1 MGVHDSNSLCFW
13 WRFILVLSICNIVFT
28 IIHKRCLTIEEHL
41 LREMPKTPNCYHYP
55 GRGLYADCNIIDLR
69 TDLSEV
75 GLDVRSLC
83 IVGDISSI
91 PADAF
96 SHLPS
101 LEVLQ
106 IDGTRLERVQ
116 SGAFSGLP
124 NLKHLSLLFSDA
136 ICRSVTMEPLAFA
149 GLSNLEE
156 LTLRGLK
163 MFNVSSS
170 IFDPLVSITRLEISR
185 TCAQD
190 LSDIFCYL
198 PDGMSHLKNLS
209 VIDSGIST
217 IETKG
222 CPGGSK
228 TWPVN
233 VLSGIQNLYL
243 IGNSIKIIQ
252 ANSLV
257 VFQNLSRLFLE
268 FKGKS
273 LDSIWESGIGKVNE
287 LSLTGT
293 VIKKYSTN
301 FKDLCHLVTNLHLQS
316 LSLIFTST
324 DRLAAEDLNECGTTL
339 TKLFISISE
348 VGHLDFNFWTGNIGF
363 QALQMSYMKLTDVP
377 FCVAVNGT
385 VWSLTL
391 LDLTG
396 NSISEVGRDQFACM
410 PLLEQLFLS
419 YNTIKTLQ
427 LHAFRGLHRLKILKI
442 DSNKISQLTAKDFRS
457 LKALEVLHI
466 NNNIIETIEVGTF
479 QDQQELR
486 ELTLGR
492 LEYIYE
498 LHLNRIFYGFP
509 LKIQRLSIDAHY
521 GTTFYLGRTSQP
533 EGTFVLEL
541 NGDRLDFADCNTSVF
556 IAVRELNVI
565 CTHFICK
572 NDFMA
577 PYFPNLESF
586 EISGGAER
594 APLINTKISTLHRLK
609 RLKLINL
616 SFSNNTDAGSVFWN
630 LTRLQILVLVNCHL
644 SFLTTSM
651 FKDLTSLQLLR
662 LYSDSPLV
670 LIDGMFEVLPALT
683 AFVLDKVDFQ
693 CSCENG
699 WILDWAQSTEKVQVI
714 YLQMQKCIWR
724 YQKLNFLATMEKL
737 CQTDAQYIFYVAT
750 AGSVC
755 LLLSAAVGYRFARWP
770 SVVLFFRLRGW
781 VERMF
786 GRQWLRR
793 RRRVEGADGEIEE
806 MRYDAFVSFCN
817 RDEAWVL
824 GEMAPR
830 LEEQGNPRL
839 RLCLHHRD
847 FEVGKDIMDNIT
859 ESIYSSQCTVCLIS
873 RRYLRSNWCS
883 LEMRV
888 ATHRQL
894 EEQKHR
900 LILIFLE
907 HISPFELSA
916 FHRLA
921 RLVRS
926 RTYLDWPE
934 DEGDRVHFWDR
945 LRRNVAEED
954 TVNETNLIII

>member
-1 MGVHDSNSLCFW
+1 MGVHVSSFSCFW
-13 WRFILVLSICNIVFT
+13 WKFILVLCVCNVVFT
-28 IIHKRCLTIEEHL
+28 IIHNRCLTIEEHL
-41 LREMPKTPNCYHYP
+41 IRDMPKTPKCNHYP
-55 GRGLYADCNIIDLR
+55 GMGLYADCNIIDLR

-75 GLDVRSLC
+75 GLQVRSLC

-96 SHLPS
+96 SRLPS

-106 IDGTRLERVQ
+106 IDGMRLERVQ

-124 NLKHLSLLFSDA
+124 NLKHLSVLFSDE
-136 ICRSVTMEPLAFA
+136 ICRSVTIESLAFA
-149 GLSNLEE
+149 GLSSLED
-156 LTLRGLK
+156 LTLIGLK
-163 MFNVSSS
+163 LVNVSSDM
-170 IFDPLVSITRLEISR
+170 FDPLISVTRLEIRR

-190 LSDIFCYL
+190 LGDIFCYL
-198 PDGMSHLKNLS
+198 PHGMSHLKNLS

-217 IETKG
+217 IETEG
-222 CPGGSK
+222 CPVGSK
-228 TWPVN
+228 TWPVT
-233 VLSGIQNLYL
+233 VLSGIQNLY
-243 IGNSIKIIQ
+243 ITGNSIKVIK

-257 VFQNLSRLFLE
+257 AFQNLSSLFLE
-268 FKGKS
+268 YKGES
-273 LDSIWESGIGKVNE
+273 LDSIWQSGIGKVNE
-287 LSLTGT
+287 FSLTGT
-293 VIKKYSTN
+293 VLKKYSTN
-301 FKDLCHLVTNLHLQS
+301 FKDLCHLVTNLHIQS
-316 LSLIFTST
+316 LSLIFTSI
-324 DRLAAEDLNECGTTL
+324 DRLAAEELKECGTTL
-339 TKLFISISE
+339 TKLLISKSKIDQ
-348 VGHLDFNFWTGNIGF
+348 LDFSFWTGNTGF
-363 QALQMSYMKLTDVP
+363 QALQMSYMNLKDVP
-377 FCVAVNGT
+377 FCAAVNGT

-391 LDLTG
+391 LDLTR
-396 NSISEVGRDQFACM
+396 NSISEVGGDQFVCM
-410 PLLEQLFLS
+410 PFLEQLFLS
-419 YNTIKTLQ
+419 NNIIQNLQ
-427 LHAFRGLHRLKILKI
+427 LHAFRGVSRLKILKI
-442 DSNKISQLTAKDFRS
+442 DGNKILQLSAKDFRS

-466 NNNIIETIEVGTF
+466 NNNIIKTIEDGTF

-486 ELTLGR
+486 ELTLGK
-492 LEYIYE
+492 LEFIYE
-498 LHLNRIFYGFP
+498 LHLNRIFNGFP

-521 GTTFYLGRTSQP
+521 GTTFFLGRTSQP

-541 NGDRLDFADCNTSVF
+541 NGDRLDFADCNTTVF
-556 IAVRELNVI
+556 TAVRELSVI
-565 CTHFICK
+565 CTYFICK
-572 NDFMA
+572 NFFMA

-594 APLINTKISTLHRLK
+594 APLRDTKISTLHHLK

-616 SFSNNTDAGSVFWN
+616 SFSNYTDAGSIFWN
-630 LTRLQILVLVNCHL
+630 LTSLQTLVLVNCHL
-644 SFLTTSM
+644 NFLTQSM

-670 LIDGMFEVLPALT
+670 LTDGVFEVLPALN

-699 WILDWAQSTEKVQVI
+699 WILDWAESTEKVQVI
-714 YLQMQKCIWR
+714 YLKKQMCVWR

-737 CQTDAQYIFYVAT
+737 CQTDQQYICYVAT
-750 AGSVC
+750 AASAC
-755 LLLSAAVGYRFARWP
+755 LLLSAAIGYRFARWP

-781 VERMF
+781 LERKF
-786 GRQWLRR
+786 GRQWHRR
-793 RRRVEGADGEIEE
+793 RRRVEGADGEIQE
-806 MRYDAFVSFCN
+806 MRYDAFVSFCSL
-817 RDEAWVL
+817 DEAWVL
-824 GEMAPR
+824 GEMTPR
-830 LEEQGNPRL
+830 LEEEGNPRL
-839 RLCLHHRD
+839 RLCLHNRD

-859 ESIYSSQCTVCLIS
+859 ESIYSSECTVCLIS
-873 RRYLRSNWCS
+873 RRYLRSDWCG

-907 HISPFELSA
+907 HISPFEISA

-945 LRRNVAEED
+945 LRRNIAEEHKQAS
-954 TVNETNLIII
+954 

>member
-1 MGVHDSNSLCFW
+1 MAVHDSNSLCFW
-13 WRFILVLSICNIVFT
+13 WRFTLVLSICNVVFT

-41 LREMPKTPNCYHYP
+41 LREMPKTPNCYRYP
-55 GRGLYADCNIIDLR
+55 GKGLYADCNIINLR

-75 GLDVRSLC
+75 GLGVRSLC

-106 IDGTRLERVQ
+106 IDGARLKRVQ

-124 NLKHLSLLFSDA
+124 NLKHLSLFFSDA
-136 ICRSVTMEPLAFA
+136 VCRSVTMDALAFA

-163 MFNVSSS
+163 LINVSSS
-170 IFDPLVSITRLEISR
+170 IFDPLVSVTRLDISR

-209 VIDSGIST
+209 VKDSGIST

-228 TWPVN
+228 TWPVT

-243 IGNSIKIIQ
+243 IGNSITNIQ

-257 VFQNLSRLFLE
+257 VFQNLSSLFLE

-293 VIKKYSTN
+293 VMKKYSTN
-301 FKDLCHLVTNLHLQS
+301 FKDLCHLVTHLHIQS
-316 LSLIFTST
+316 LSLILTLT
-324 DRLAAEDLNECGTTL
+324 DRLVAEDLKQCGTTL
-339 TKLFISISE
+339 TKLFIKISE
-348 VGHLDFNFWTGNIGF
+348 VGHLDFSFWTGHIGF
-363 QALQMSYMKLTDVP
+363 QALEMSFMKLTDVP

-391 LDLTG
+391 LNLNG
-396 NSISEVGRDQFACM
+396 NSISQIGRDQFACM

-419 YNTIKTLQ
+419 YNTIRTLQ
-427 LHAFRGLHRLKILKI
+427 LHAFRGLRHLKILKI
-442 DSNKISQLTAKDFRS
+442 DSNKISQLTAMDFRY

-466 NNNIIETIEVGTF
+466 NNNLIETIEDGTF
-479 QDQQELR
+479 QDQQKLR
-486 ELTLGR
+486 ELTLGK

-498 LHLNRIFYGFP
+498 LHLNRIFNVFP
-509 LKIQRLSIDAHY
+509 PKIQRLSIDAHY

-541 NGDRLDFADCNTSVF
+541 NGDRLDFADCNTTVF
-556 IAVRELNVI
+556 TAVRELNVV
-565 CTHFICK
+565 CTLFLCK

-616 SFSNNTDAGSVFWN
+616 SFSNYTDSGRVFWN
-630 LTRLQILVLVNCHL
+630 LTRLQILVLVNCRL
-644 SFLTTSM
+644 SFLTESM
-651 FKDLTSLQLLR
+651 FKDLSSLQLLR

-670 LIDGMFEVLPALT
+670 LIDGMFEALPALT
-683 AFVLDKVDFQ
+683 AFVLDKVDFH

-699 WILDWAQSTEKVQVI
+699 WILDWAESTETVQVI
-714 YLQMQKCIWR
+714 YLQMQKCVWR

-737 CQTDAQYIFYVAT
+737 CQTDEQYICYLAT

-770 SVVLFFRLRGW
+770 SVVLFFHLRGW
-781 VERMF
+781 VERRF
-786 GRQWLRR
+786 GRQWHRR
-793 RRRVEGADGEIEE
+793 RTRVEGADGEIEE
-806 MRYDAFVSFCN
+806 MRYDAFVSFCT
-817 RDEAWVL
+817 RDEAWVM

-830 LEEQGNPRL
+830 LEGQGNPRL

-847 FEVGKDIMDNIT
+847 FEVGKDIVDNIT

-883 LEMRV
+883 LEMKV

-916 FHRLA
+916 FHRLVK
-921 RLVRS
+921 LVRS

-945 LRRNVAEED
+945 LRRNIAEED
-954 TVNETNLIII
+954 SEAA

>member
-1 MGVHDSNSLCFW
+1 MAVYDSNSLCFW
-13 WRFILVLSICNIVFT
+13 WRFTLVLSICNVVFT

-41 LREMPKTPNCYHYP
+41 LREMPKTPNCYRYP
-55 GRGLYADCNIIDLR
+55 GKGLYADCNIINLR

-75 GLDVRSLC
+75 GLGVRSLC

-106 IDGTRLERVQ
+106 IDGARLKRVQ

-124 NLKHLSLLFSDA
+124 NLKHLSLFFSDA
-136 ICRSVTMEPLAFA
+136 VCRSVTMDALAFA

-163 MFNVSSS
+163 LINVSSS
-170 IFDPLVSITRLEISR
+170 IFDPLVSITRLDISR

-209 VIDSGIST
+209 VKDSGIST

-228 TWPVN
+228 TWPVT

-243 IGNSIKIIQ
+243 IGNSITNIQ

-257 VFQNLSRLFLE
+257 VFQNLSSLFLE

-293 VIKKYSTN
+293 VMKKYSTN
-301 FKDLCHLVTNLHLQS
+301 FKDLCHLVTHLHIQS
-316 LSLIFTST
+316 LSLILTLT
-324 DRLAAEDLNECGTTL
+324 DRLVAEDLKQCGTTL
-339 TKLFISISE
+339 TKLFIKISE
-348 VGHLDFNFWTGNIGF
+348 VGHLDFSFWTGHIGF
-363 QALQMSYMKLTDVP
+363 QALEMSFMKLTDVP

-385 VWSLTL
+385 VWSLNL
-391 LDLTG
+391 LNLNG
-396 NSISEVGRDQFACM
+396 NSISQIGRDQFACM

-419 YNTIKTLQ
+419 YNTIRTLQ
-427 LHAFRGLHRLKILKI
+427 LHAFRGLRHLKILKI
-442 DSNKISQLTAKDFRS
+442 DSNKISQLTAMDFRY

-466 NNNIIETIEVGTF
+466 NNNLIETIEDGTF
-479 QDQQELR
+479 QDQQKLR
-486 ELTLGR
+486 ELTLGK

-498 LHLNRIFYGFP
+498 LHLNRIFNVFP
-509 LKIQRLSIDAHY
+509 PKIQRLSIDAHY

-541 NGDRLDFADCNTSVF
+541 NGDRLDFADCNTTVF
-556 IAVRELNVI
+556 TAVRELNVV
-565 CTHFICK
+565 CTLFICK

-616 SFSNNTDAGSVFWN
+616 SFSNYTDSGRVFWN
-630 LTRLQILVLVNCHL
+630 LTRLQILVLVNCRL
-644 SFLTTSM
+644 SFLTESM
-651 FKDLTSLQLLR
+651 FKDLSSLQLLR

-670 LIDGMFEVLPALT
+670 LIDGMFEALPALT
-683 AFVLDKVDFQ
+683 AFVLDKVDFH

-699 WILDWAQSTEKVQVI
+699 WILDWAESTETVQVI
-714 YLQMQKCIWR
+714 YLQMQKCVWR

-737 CQTDAQYIFYVAT
+737 CQTDEQYICYLAT

-770 SVVLFFRLRGW
+770 SVVLFFHLRGW
-781 VERMF
+781 VERRF
-786 GRQWLRR
+786 GRQWHRR

-806 MRYDAFVSFCN
+806 MRYDAFVSFCS
-817 RDEAWVL
+817 RDEAWVM

-830 LEEQGNPRL
+830 LEGQGNPRL

-847 FEVGKDIMDNIT
+847 FEVGKDIVDNIT

-883 LEMRV
+883 LEMKV

-916 FHRLA
+916 FHRLVK
-921 RLVRS
+921 LVRS

-945 LRRNVAEED
+945 LRRNIAEED
-954 TVNETNLIII
+954 SEAA